1 MFLQQLINGL
11 TVGSTYALVAIGFSM
26 VFGVLEL
33 TNLAHSSVF
42 MFGAYIAAVGL
53 IQQLP
58 FGIAIIVSI
67 FVCGLLGV
75 AIDRIALMPMRKRG
89 AKRSSYLTVT
99 IGLSTFIQ
107 NLIILVF
114 GSESLPFKEVFN
126 RGIIRFPSF
135 TISYLQIGIY
145 ILTVILMIG
154 TTLMVN
160 RTKIGASMRAVAQ
173 NPVAAK
179 LMGINLDRVITFTF
193 FFGSS
198 LAAVA
203 GIMVGTYYRS
213 VETYFGAIVGMKT
226 IAAAVIGG
234 IGVLPGAVLGGFLV
248 GVGESL
254 FAGYV
259 SASFKDAVAFIMLIA
274 ILLIKP
280 VGLLGRKKVN
290 KI

>member
-1 MFLQQLINGL
+1 MLLQQIINGL

-33 TNLAHSSVF
+33 TNLAHNSVF
-42 MFGAYIAAVGL
+42 MLGAYVAAVSL

-58 FGIAIIVSI
+58 FGIAIIASVL
-67 FVCGLLGV
+67 VCGLFGV
-75 AIDRIALMPMRKRG
+75 GIDRIALMPMRKRG
-89 AKRSSYLTVT
+89 AEKSSYLTCT
-99 IGLSTFIQ
+99 IGISTFLQ

-114 GSESLPFKEVFN
+114 GSESLPFQQVFN
-126 RGIIRFPSF
+126 RGMLRSRYFI
-135 TISYLQIGIY
+135 ISYLQIGIY
-145 ILTVILMIG
+145 LLTIILMIG
-154 TTLMVN
+154 TTLIVN
-160 RTKIGASMRAVAQ
+160 RTKIGISMRAVAQ

-193 FFGSS
+193 LFGSS
-198 LAAVA
+198 LAAIA
-203 GIMVGTYYRS
+203 GIMIGMYYRS

-226 IAAAVIGG
+226 IASAVIGG
-234 IGVLPGAVLGGFLV
+234 IGVLPGAVVGGFLV
-248 GVGESL
+248 GIAECL

-259 SASFKDAVAFIMLIA
+259 SANFKDAVAFIMLIA

-280 VGLLGRKKVN
+280 IGLMGRKKVN